1 MRGVKGKPQ
10 KIWDSIFT
18 QEKKKVSIEKTL
30 HERCRGETSENMGQ
44 HLCLGEKESR
54 MQTWDAVDIQ
64 NLVFQLSKKKNSK
77 HFHSK

>member
-18 QEKKKVSIEKTL
+18 QEKKKVSIEKTCYY
-30 HERCRGETSENMGQ
+30 ERCKGKASENMGQ
-44 HLCLGEKESR
+44 LLCPGEKESR

-64 NLVFQLSKKKNSK
+64 HLVFQLEEK
-77 HFHSK
+77 